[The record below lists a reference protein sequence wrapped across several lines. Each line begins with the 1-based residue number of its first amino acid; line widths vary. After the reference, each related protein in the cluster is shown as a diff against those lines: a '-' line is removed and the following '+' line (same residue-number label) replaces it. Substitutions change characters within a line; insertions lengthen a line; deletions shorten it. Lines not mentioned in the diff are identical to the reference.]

1 MAPGPTATREEAV
14 ELVTRLRA
22 DAATAEGHVRSVT
35 GLGHGL
41 PLLPADVV
49 DRPAWAGAALSGMAA
64 LTAGAQLPDVG
75 RAARAV
81 TARTAGLQ
89 LGGVVAY
96 LGGRVLGQ
104 YDPFGGPSGD
114 GRLLLVA
121 PNVHAAQQALDVSS
135 YDFGLWVC
143 LHEAT
148 HRLQFT
154 AVPWLR
160 SYFAEEV
167 SRLLSLAG
175 DRPARASTGCRSSS
189 ARCEESRGDSLAV
202 VELLQGP
209 EQRAVL
215 DKLLALTTLLEG
227 HADHVM
233 DAVGPEVVPSV
244 ETIRAR
250 FTIRRTRRRAWSTG
264 CCARCSGWRR
274 RCGSTP
280 TGRRSRST
288 SSGGGDGRVQHGV
301 ETPDTVPTRRGARRP
316 GDWVAPGARP
326 ALTPD
331 PALTPVST
339 VRWRAR
345 PTRRAGAAGGRGP
358 RPARARGAAAW
369 SSAARGGADSLALAA
384 AAAVRAPRTGVR
396 AGRDR
401 RPRAAGGFGRRA
413 AATAALLR
421 RARARRCGCTRSTS
435 PGRVGLEAAARR
447 ARYAALCD
455 RAPARRQRR
464 SCSATPSTTRPRP
477 CCSASAAAPGPGRS
491 RACAAVGP
499 AAGCARCSGVRR
511 RRPRAACAAQ
521 GSRPWDDPHNTDPRF
536 TRVRLRHEVLP
547 LLEDVLGGGVAE
559 ALARTADQLREDAD
573 ALDALAGGSSPAP
586 RPRPGRAAGSADRC
600 ARGRHAGWRARL
612 PCGAGCC
619 ALAGRPRVCRLT
631 ATHLH
636 AADALAAAGPAARA
650 SPCRAGLELSAPLAG
665 SASVRT
671 GGHRPGEPSSDTT
684 GGSTPPCTTGDIAAT
699 LVTADADPRPRSPS
713 SPARSAPTTRSRK
726 TAAGGRAQG
735 RGHVHD
741 RLRPGAARAG
751 AAGVHGGVSSY
762 GSATT
767 SSGVVR
773 ILKDLDRDI
782 AGRARARS
790 SRTSSTPA

>member
-1 MAPGPTATREEAV
+1 VSRPTAVISGLPVDWELARRTAERLMASGPTATREEAV

-75 RAARAV
+75 KAARAV

-175 DRPARASTGCRSSS
+175 DSRPSLDRLPELFRTLK
-189 ARCEESRGDSLAV
+189 ESKGDSLAV

-250 FTIRRTRRRAWSTG
+250 FTIRRR
-264 CCARCSGWRR
+264 
-274 RCGSTP
+274 
-280 TGRRSRST
+280 
-288 SSGGGDGRVQHGV
+288 GGGLVDRVLRALLGV
-301 ETPDTVPTRRGARRP
+301 EAKVRQYAVGSAFTKHVVLAVGMDGFNKVWESPEMVPTRAELAKP
-316 GDWVAPGARP
+316 GDW
-326 ALTPD
+326 
-331 PALTPVST
+331 
-339 VRWRAR
+339 
-345 PTRRAGAAGGRGP
+345 
-358 RPARARGAAAW
+358 
-369 SSAARGGADSLALAA
+369 
-384 AAAVRAPRTGVR
+384 
-396 AGRDR
+396 
-401 RPRAAGGFGRRA
+401 
-413 AATAALLR
+413 LR
-421 RARARRCGCTRSTS
+421 R
-435 PGRVGLEAAARR
+435 V
-447 ARYAALCD
+447 
-455 RAPARRQRR
+455 
-464 SCSATPSTTRPRP
+464 
-477 CCSASAAAPGPGRS
+477 
-491 RACAAVGP
+491 
-499 AAGCARCSGVRR
+499 
-511 RRPRAACAAQ
+511 
-521 GSRPWDDPHNTDPRF
+521 HNMR
-536 TRVRLRHEVLP
+536 
-547 LLEDVLGGGVAE
+547 
-559 ALARTADQLREDAD
+559 
-573 ALDALAGGSSPAP
+573 
-586 RPRPGRAAGSADRC
+586 
-600 ARGRHAGWRARL
+600 
-612 PCGAGCC
+612 
-619 ALAGRPRVCRLT
+619 
-631 ATHLH
+631 
-636 AADALAAAGPAARA
+636 
-650 SPCRAGLELSAPLAG
+650 
-665 SASVRT
+665 
-671 GGHRPGEPSSDTT
+671 
-684 GGSTPPCTTGDIAAT
+684 
-699 LVTADADPRPRSPS
+699 
-713 SPARSAPTTRSRK
+713 
-726 TAAGGRAQG
+726 
-735 RGHVHD
+735 
-741 RLRPGAARAG
+741 
-751 AAGVHGGVSSY
+751 
-762 GSATT
+762 
-767 SSGVVR
+767 
-773 ILKDLDRDI
+773 
-782 AGRARARS
+782 
-790 SRTSSTPA
+790 